1 MTSSTLDEQR
11 IGDEVKARLIDYWWD
26 VDANDAREALDF
38 YTAQCLYV
46 MCGHRMEG
54 PPAVAD
60 YYAFRTSRGARLV
73 RHVLTNLR
81 ARILAPDRAWVQGVL
96 TVYADDGEPVLSSA
110 PPILIADNEATFVR
124 STDGA
129 WRMCEHHIKALFQG
143 GTPVLIPPSA

>member
-1 MTSSTLDEQR
+1 
-11 IGDEVKARLIDYWWD
+11 
-26 VDANDAREALDF
+26 
-38 YTAQCLYV
+38 
-46 MCGHRMEG
+46 
-54 PPAVAD
+54 
-60 YYAFRTSRGARLV
+60 
-73 RHVLTNLR
+73 VLTNLR